1 MGFTQREKVGFI
13 EKTALRHRRSGG
25 REVTVTSKLHR
36 LKRRGRNKG
45 FWGLWVCGRLA
56 GNVFVGRERR
66 ANRPGRLGLARC
78 RCPRVCG
85 EDRGRGEA
93 AMASIL
99 IGTMAV
105 TLGIG
110 AAETV
115 RRVMSTPQVTRGRA
129 NTHTRETGQT
139 D

>member
-1 MGFTQREKVGFI
+1 MRNDGF
-13 EKTALRHRRSGG
+13 H
-25 REVTVTSKLHR
+25 SKDD
-36 LKRRGRNKG
+36 
-45 FWGLWVCGRLA
+45 VCGRMMMEKERMV
-56 GNVFVGRERR
+56 GFMEKRWVSGFVGTCLWAGMMFITSRERK

-85 EDRGRGEA
+85 EDQGRGEA

-129 NTHTRETGQT
+129 NTHTRKTS

>member
-1 MGFTQREKVGFI
+1 MKLIGACDVMFI
-13 EKTALRHRRSGG
+13 TIFAGDCDVMF
-25 REVTVTSKLHR
+25 VTIIAGDQSSK
-36 LKRRGRNKG
+36 
-45 FWGLWVCGRLA
+45 GRLA
-56 GNVFVGRERR
+56 RRLEVFLCVFGAKMFMMLYAKMTGRR
-66 ANRPGRLGLARC
+66 ANRPGRLGLAKGRC
-78 RCPRVCG
+78 YRVHE

-129 NTHTRETGQT
+129 NTHTRKTS

>member
-1 MGFTQREKVGFI
+1 MVGLAGGVETMGF
-13 EKTALRHRRSGG
+13 
-25 REVTVTSKLHR
+25 
-36 LKRRGRNKG
+36 
-45 FWGLWVCGRLA
+45 WVC
-56 GNVFVGRERR
+56 GNVFVGRERK
-66 ANRPGRLGLARC
+66 ANRPGRLGFARG
-78 RCPRVCG
+78 RCPRVYG

-129 NTHTRETGQT
+129 NTHTRKTS

>member
-1 MGFTQREKVGFI
+1 MY
-13 EKTALRHRRSGG
+13 
-25 REVTVTSKLHR
+25 
-36 LKRRGRNKG
+36 
-45 FWGLWVCGRLA
+45 
-56 GNVFVGRERR
+56 
-66 ANRPGRLGLARC
+66 
-78 RCPRVCG
+78 G
-85 EDRGRGEA
+85 EGRGRGEA

-129 NTHTRETGQT
+129 NTHTRKTS

>member
-1 MGFTQREKVGFI
+1 MRNDGF
-13 EKTALRHRRSGG
+13 H
-25 REVTVTSKLHR
+25 SKDD
-36 LKRRGRNKG
+36 
-45 FWGLWVCGRLA
+45 GLWQRRFVGTCS
-56 GNVFVGRERR
+56 VFVGRERK
-66 ANRPGRLGLARC
+66 ANRPGRLGLARD
-78 RCPRVCG
+78 RCPRVYG

-129 NTHTRETGQT
+129 NTHTRKTS

>member
-1 MGFTQREKVGFI
+1 MGFTQKTMVCGREKVQKRDI
-13 EKTALRHRRSGG
+13 KT
-25 REVTVTSKLHR
+25 K
-36 LKRRGRNKG
+36 
-45 FWGLWVCGRLA
+45 GLWERVQCLF
-56 GNVFVGRERR
+56 FVGRERK
-66 ANRPGRLGLARC
+66 ANRPGRLGLARD
-78 RCPRVCG
+78 RCPRVYG
-85 EDRGRGEA
+85 EGRGRGEA

-129 NTHTRETGQT
+129 NTHTRKTL